1 VLKID
6 IISVIPDLLTS
17 PFQHSIMKR
26 AREKNLL
33 EVNVIDLK
41 NFGIGNYRQVDDYQ
55 FGGGAGM
62 VMMIEPLVNCI
73 ESLTQNIQYDEIVY
87 LTPDGST
94 LNQKMS
100 NMLSLKENL
109 LVICGHYKGIDQ
121 RVRDHWITMEISI
134 GDYVLS
140 GGELAAAILVDSIG
154 RLLPGVLN
162 DETSALTDSFQ
173 DDLLAPPV
181 YSRPAEFR
189 GIKVPDILLS
199 GHEEKINQ
207 WRYESSLNLT
217 KMKRPDLMKE

>member
-1 VLKID
+1 MLKID

-94 LNQKMS
+94 LNQKMC